1 MSFPR
6 VRDATAAIEH
16 SSASDRIEDLA
27 ARTAR
32 GAPWVAASA
41 LVSRGL
47 LAGVVLVLAAVL
59 SPYEFGVL
67 SIALL
72 LSTVFIVLVDV
83 GFATA
88 LVFEQDE
95 VDEAAA
101 SAMGVSVVVG
111 VSVGIGLL
119 ITADA
124 VSEIFRVPD
133 AAPLIRAYA
142 GIIAVSGVVAIPLMR
157 LNREFAF
164 RRRFTVETLPL
175 IAGSILTIVLAI
187 EGVGVWSLVIGDATR
202 CLLTLMLVLGD
213 RALRIRPRWHPRTVA
228 RLWPYARGATIASIL
243 DIVLVN
249 VDYALVARLLGATAL
264 GFYSLGFRIAIIPFY
279 VVTMVVVGAGWPALT
294 RLRADDAHLTS
305 AFRISVRVASGG
317 VMLFAGATIVLAPWL
332 VLLSPDWE
340 SAVSVTRLLAVFVV
354 FRSACY
360 LLQAYFQS
368 VGRTG
373 LNAALRAIWLVLL
386 VCLIATVG
394 RRGVDAVAGIQ
405 VVVAAMLLAAHVIV
419 SRRIGGAPAGPF
431 LADVFGPVSASV
443 VAASLVLLV
452 QAALPDDWSA
462 ATSWAALIGAGTL
475 FVVLYVASL
484 RIVAPAVLDD
494 LGRLRRRLAS
504 RNRDRMREPTRA

>member
-1 MSFPR
+1 MS
-6 VRDATAAIEH
+6 DATAIEH
-16 SSASDRIEDLA
+16 GSASRRIDDVA
-27 ARTAR
+27 ARAAR

-95 VDEAAA
+95 VEEAAA
-101 SAMGVSVVVG
+101 SAMGVSIVVG

-119 ITADA
+119 VTADA

-142 GIIAVSGVVAIPLMR
+142 GIIALSGVVAIPLMR

-164 RRRFTVETLPL
+164 RRRFAVETLPL

-213 RALRIRPRWHPRTVA
+213 RALRIRPRWHPSTVA
-228 RLWPYARGATIASIL
+228 RLWPYARGATVASIL
-243 DIVLVN
+243 DIVLLN

-279 VVTMVVVGAGWPALT
+279 VVTMVVVGAGWPAMT

-317 VMLFAGATIVLAPWL
+317 VMLFVGGTIVLAPWL

-373 LNAALRAIWLVLL
+373 LNAVLRAIWLVLL

-394 RRGVDAVAGIQ
+394 RLGVDAVAGIQ

-419 SRRIGGAPAGPF
+419 SRTIGGAPAGPF
-431 LADVFGPVSASV
+431 LADVFRPVSASV

-462 ATSWAALIGAGTL
+462 ATSWAALLGAGTL

-484 RIVAPAVLDD
+484 RVVAPAVLDD

-504 RNRDRMREPTRA
+504 RNGDRMREPTRA

>member
-1 MSFPR
+1 MSLSR
-6 VRDATAAIEH
+6 MRDGTTAVQH

-27 ARTAR
+27 VRTAR

-72 LSTVFIVLVDV
+72 LSTVFTVLVDV

-95 VDEAAA
+95 VEEAAA

-142 GIIAVSGVVAIPLMR
+142 GIIVLSGVVAIPLMR

-187 EGVGVWSLVIGDATR
+187 EGVGVLVSGDRRRDALPPDLDAR
-202 CLLTLMLVLGD
+202 LGD

-243 DIVLVN
+243 DIVLLN

-279 VVTMVVVGAGWPALT
+279 VVTMVVVGAGWPAMT

-354 FRSACY
+354 LRSACY

-394 RRGVDAVAGIQ
+394 RRGVDAIAGIQ
-405 VVVAAMLLAAHVIV
+405 VVVAAVLCDARDRQPKDRQRTRRTVPGRRVPARISERRRGIV
-419 SRRIGGAPAGPF
+419 GLSCRPSCRMVGAPLPRGP
-431 LADVFGPVSASV
+431 PSSARGRCS
-443 VAASLVLLV
+443 S
-452 QAALPDDWSA
+452 SS
-462 ATSWAALIGAGTL
+462 T
-475 FVVLYVASL
+475 SL
-484 RIVAPAVLDD
+484 RFVPSPRLCSAIF
-494 LGRLRRRLAS
+494 GRVRHRLTS
-504 RNRDRMREPTRA
+504 RNRDRMQHPRARG